1 MIPCMLTFDV
11 EEWFQVESL
20 RPVFPPD
27 TWEHLPRRLHES
39 TRVVLELLAEHGV
52 RATFFVLGWVAER
65 EAGLVR
71 DIAEAGHE
79 IASHGYGHVLPMT
92 LSAGEFREDVSLA
105 RAVLERTGGRAVVG
119 YRAPSFS
126 IDLERLAILAEL
138 GFRYDSSYHPFSL
151 HRRYGRLDR
160 VGSPI
165 VPGVYRFDPTMV
177 EVGLPVE
184 RVGPLALPVSGG
196 GYFRLY
202 PGPLFRRIARRAI
215 ARSRHYT
222 MYLHS
227 WEFDAEQPRVRGAG
241 LLRTF
246 RHYNNLSR
254 TLPRMRRLLDMLK
267 TMDARFITVGEFVE
281 EIAGERG
288 KTMRDAI

>member
-20 RPVFPPD
+20 RSVFPPH
-27 TWEHLPRRLHES
+27 TWEGLPRRLHES
-39 TRVVLELLAEHGV
+39 TGVVLNLLAEHGV

-65 EAGLVR
+65 EGGIVR

-92 LSAGEFREDVSLA
+92 LSTSEFREDVSRA
-105 RAVLERTGGRAVVG
+105 RGVLERVAGRAVVG
-119 YRAPSFS
+119 YRAPSFN
-126 IDLERLAILAEL
+126 IDRKRLAILAEL
-138 GFRYDSSYHPFSL
+138 DFRYDSSYHPFGL
-151 HRRYGRLDR
+151 HDRYGRLAP

-165 VPGVYRFDPTMV
+165 MPGVYRLDTKMV

-184 RVGPLALPVSGG
+184 RMGPLALPASGG

-215 ARSRHYT
+215 ARRRHYT

-227 WEFDAEQPRVRGAG
+227 WEFDADQPRVRGAG
-241 LLRTF
+241 LVRTF

-254 TLPRMRRLLDMLK
+254 TLPRMRQLLEMLK
-267 TMDARFITVGEFVE
+267 SMNARFITVREFVE
-281 EIAGERG
+281 EIVGERIH
-288 KTMRDAI
+288 A

>member
-1 MIPCMLTFDV
+1 MLTFDI

-27 TWEHLPRRLHES
+27 TWDGLPRRLPES
-39 TRVVLELLAEHGV
+39 TRLLLELLAEHGV

-65 EAGLVR
+65 EGSLVR
-71 DIAEAGHE
+71 EIAQAGHE

-92 LSAGEFREDVSLA
+92 LSPSAFRDDVSRA
-105 RAVLERTGGRAVVG
+105 RAVLEHVGGRAVTG

-126 IDLERLAILAEL
+126 IDRARLAILAEL
-138 GFRYDSSYHPFSL
+138 GFRYDSSHHPLRL
-151 HRRYGRLDR
+151 HSRYGRLDFM
-160 VGSPI
+160 GSP
-165 VPGVYRFDPTMV
+165 VMPGVYRLDSKMV

-184 RVGPLALPVSGG
+184 SMGPLRLPASGG

-202 PGPLFRRIARRAI
+202 PGALFRRIARRAI
-215 ARSRHYT
+215 ARCRHYT

-227 WEFDAEQPRVRGAG
+227 WEFDAGQPRVRGAG
-241 LLRTF
+241 LMRSF

-254 TLPRMRRLLDMLK
+254 TLPRMRRLLHMLEA
-267 TMDARFITVGEFVE
+267 MNARFITVGEFVE
-281 EIAGERG
+281 EIAGD
-288 KTMRDAI
+288 TYHA